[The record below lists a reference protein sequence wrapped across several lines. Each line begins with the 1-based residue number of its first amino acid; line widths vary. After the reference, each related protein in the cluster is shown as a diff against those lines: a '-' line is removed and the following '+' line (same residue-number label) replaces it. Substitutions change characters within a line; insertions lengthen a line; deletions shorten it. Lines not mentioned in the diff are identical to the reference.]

1 MAPQQLIAA
10 LRANWWLPLVGLL
23 VGGGAAL
30 AVSLAQ
36 TPMYSSSTQFFVTA
50 TESGPAGQALPGNPQ
65 RAVAYAQLITG
76 DAVAGRVID
85 GLGLD
90 MSTQDLQAEIEAT
103 PVEDTAL
110 VEVTV
115 TDSSAQRAKDIADA
129 VGTEFSSFVAELEAP
144 RDGGVAPVKLSVT
157 DSPDLASA
165 PTSPDTVRNVAMG
178 LVLGLLVGAVLAVAR
193 ARPDRRVQDGDQAAD
208 LAGAPALG
216 YVVRDAGLA
225 KRHVIDR
232 TGRGPAAES
241 YRQLRNNLQWLD
253 ADDPPTVIMVTSAVP
268 SEGTTTTVVNL
279 ALVLADAGRKVA
291 VVDADLRTSK
301 VADYLGMTGGTGL
314 SSVLSGTAELSGVV
328 QRYDDREIWVIAA
341 GPTPANPGE
350 LLATGEMRSL
360 IDKLRGDYDYVLVD
374 APPVL
379 SVADA
384 SGVAVYMDGVLL
396 VVRHG
401 STQTGELREAAAVLE
416 RVRAKTLGV
425 VLNIVPAKARVTGG
439 RSYGH
444 TSPRRSL

>member
-1 MAPQQLIAA
+1 MEPKRLFEA

-30 AVSLAQ
+30 AVSLVQ
-36 TPMYSSSTQFFVTA
+36 TPLYTSSTQFFVTA
-50 TESGPAGQALPGNPQ
+50 TESAPSGQALPGNPQ

-85 GLGLD
+85 RLELD
-90 MSTQDLQAEIEAT
+90 MSTQELQAEIEAT

-110 VEVTV
+110 VEVTI
-115 TDSSAQRAKDIADA
+115 TDSSAQRARDIADA
-129 VGTEFSSFVAELEAP
+129 VGTEFSAFIAELEAP

-157 DSPDLASA
+157 DRPDLASA
-165 PTSPDTVRNVAMG
+165 PTSPDTVRNVATG

-193 ARPDRRVQDGDQAAD
+193 ARPDRRVQDGEQAAE
-208 LAGAPALG
+208 LTGAPVLG
-216 YVVRDAGLA
+216 HVVRDPALS
-225 KRHVIDR
+225 KRHLVDG
-232 TGRGPAAES
+232 TGAGPAAED

-253 ADDPPTVIMVTSAVP
+253 ADDPPSVIMVTSAVP
-268 SEGTTTTVVNL
+268 SEGKTTTVVNL
-279 ALVLADAGRKVA
+279 ALVLADAGHKVA

-301 VADYLGMTGGTGL
+301 ATDYLGMTGGAGL
-314 SSVLSGTAELSGVV
+314 SNVLGGTADLNEVV

-350 LLATGEMRSL
+350 LLATDEMRSL

-384 SGVAVYMDGVLL
+384 SGMAMYTDGVLL
-396 VVRHG
+396 VVHRG
-401 STQTGELREAAAVLE
+401 STQVGELREAAVVLE

>member
-50 TESGPAGQALPGNPQ
+50 TESGPGGQALPGNPQ

-129 VGTEFSSFVAELEAP
+129 VGTEFSAFVAELEAP

-341 GPTPANPGE
+341 GPTPDNPGE

-360 IDKLRGDYDYVLVD
+360 IGKLRGDYDYVLVD

-384 SGVAVYMDGVLL
+384 SGMAMYMDGVLL
-396 VVRHG
+396 VVRQG
-401 STQTGELREAAAVLE
+401 STQVGELRETAAVLQ
-416 RVRAKTLGV
+416 RVRATTLGV
-425 VLNIVPAKARVTGG
+425 VLNMLPAKAVAREGIVRGP
-439 RSYGH
+439 
-444 TSPRRSL
+444 TSPRHSV